1 MKALLLV
8 AALTGATS
16 TTVLCQE
23 QTSLSLPKINLQGNE
38 VYDTLSQE
46 ELRFFYSELDKMSS
60 FDLKKYRESFIY
72 RRRVNPCAQNREVV
86 LYIEEKL
93 KQQ

>member
-8 AALTGATS
+8 VVLTGTTA

-23 QTSLSLPKINLQGNE
+23 QTTLTLPKINLQGNE
-38 VYDTLSQE
+38 VYDTLSQD
-46 ELRFFYSELDKMSS
+46 ELQFFYSELDKMST

-72 RRRVNPCAQNREVV
+72 RRRMNPCVQNREVV